1 MSLRRRA
8 QWLLL
13 LLLVV
18 ALGTLA
24 AFASVLIGRLGRAAL
39 LADPEAATQLAAQ
52 LQAAEIALWLGCAAV
67 LALALA
73 LGVAALQLWLVR
85 PIEAL
90 QRDIAQDSALEPIAD
105 AGDELGRIAA
115 ALAWYRRRLAKDQR
129 DLASQLG
136 AAGALRDA
144 ADNAQE
150 QLAQSDRLA
159 LVGRLALGVAHEVGG
174 PLAVAAGQLERLQV
188 LETRGADLRERLHAI
203 AQAEASLAQIHTILA
218 DLSQPG
224 LPRTRDADRPCDL
237 AAVALRVQGQAQAHP
252 RCRGVAIA
260 LRASQPRHPA
270 DASASHVEQIVLNLV
285 LNAADAMKGSG
296 HVDLQVLQDGAW
308 QVLRVDDDGPGVPAG
323 DRERIFEPFFTT
335 KDHAGWGL
343 GLAVSRRIAQGY
355 AGELSVGTGDLG
367 GARFELRLPLP
378 RKTR

>member
-90 QRDIAQDSALEPIAD
+90 QRDIAEDSALEPIAD

>member
-39 LADPEAATQLAAQ
+39 LADPQAATQLAAQ

-73 LGVAALQLWLVR
+73 LGVAALQLRLVR

-90 QRDIAQDSALEPIAD
+90 QRDIAEDSALEPIAD

-159 LVGRLALGVAHEVGG
+159 LVGRLAIGVAHEVGG
-174 PLAVAAGQLERLQV
+174 PLAVAAGQLERLQG
-188 LETRGADLRERLHAI
+188 LETRGADLQERLHAI
-203 AQAEASLAQIHTILA
+203 AQTEASLERIHTILA

-252 RCRGVAIA
+252 RCRGVEIA
-260 LRASQPRHPA
+260 LQASQPRHPA

-308 QVLRVDDDGPGVPAG
+308 QVLRVDDDGPGVPAS

-335 KDHAGWGL
+335 KEHAGWGL

-355 AGELSVGTGDLG
+355 AGELSVGTSDLG

-378 RKTR
+378 RRQS

>member
-39 LADPEAATQLAAQ
+39 LADPQAATQLAAQ

-90 QRDIAQDSALEPIAD
+90 QRDIAEDSALEPIAD

-159 LVGRLALGVAHEVGG
+159 LVGRLAIGVAHEVGG
-174 PLAVAAGQLERLQV
+174 PLAVAAGQLERLQG
-188 LETRGADLRERLHAI
+188 LETRGADLQERLHAI
-203 AQAEASLAQIHTILA
+203 AQTEASLERIHTILA

-252 RCRGVAIA
+252 RCRGVEIA
-260 LRASQPRHPA
+260 LQASQPRHPA

-308 QVLRVDDDGPGVPAG
+308 QVLRVDDDGPGVPAS

-335 KDHAGWGL
+335 KEHAGWGL

-355 AGELSVGTGDLG
+355 AGELSVGTSDLG

-378 RKTR
+378 RKQS